1 MKKDS
6 KNQEKVIEGLIYAE
20 KSFFDKSQSG
30 ELTSAIVNDM
40 SVIREF
46 LITTFPNII
55 LSLVM
60 VLGSI
65 VVLFS
70 LDWNLSLLLFITLP
84 CMMFIILP
92 LSNISEKYSRRLQ
105 EEI

>member
-1 MKKDS
+1 M
-6 KNQEKVIEGLIYAE
+6 IYAE

-84 CMMFIILP
+84 CMM
-92 LSNISEKYSRRLQ
+92 
-105 EEI
+105 

>member
-1 MKKDS
+1 M
-6 KNQEKVIEGLIYAE
+6 IEGLIYAE

-70 LDWNLSLLLFITLP
+70 LDWNLSLLFIHHSSLYDVYYLAP
-84 CMMFIILP
+84 FQ
-92 LSNISEKYSRRLQ
+92 YQ
-105 EEI
+105 

>member
-1 MKKDS
+1 M
-6 KNQEKVIEGLIYAE
+6 IYAE

-70 LDWNLSLLLFITLP
+70 LI
-84 CMMFIILP
+84 
-92 LSNISEKYSRRLQ
+92 
-105 EEI
+105 